1 MNMTNNASHA
11 GAHGN
16 ATSAIAA
23 DAAQELLTLRDLVR
37 YGVSR
42 FRAANLVFG
51 HGSDNAWDEAAYLA
65 LHTLNLPADTL
76 EPFLDARLL
85 PAERNAVLDIYRRR
99 IDERLPAPYLTG
111 EALLQ
116 GYRFRVDERVI
127 VPRSPIAEW
136 LVQGLTPWLDDPES
150 VTRALDLCT
159 GSACLAILA
168 AHAFPQAHVD
178 AVDLSA
184 DALEVARANVDDYG
198 LQDRLSLYQGDLYQP
213 LPQDARYQVIISN
226 PPYVNEDSM
235 GALPQEFRHEPRGA
249 LAGGDDGMDLVRTII
264 GQAPRYLDNNGILVL
279 EIGHEHDHFARAFPG
294 LEPIWL
300 DTASGLHPIML
311 LTRDQLTT

>member
-1 MNMTNNASHA
+1 MTQNASPA
-11 GAHGN
+11 VAAAAAH
-16 ATSAIAA
+16 
-23 DAAQELLTLRDLVR
+23 ELLTLRDLLR

-42 FRAANLVFG
+42 FRAAGLAFG

-65 LHTLNLPADTL
+65 LHTLNLPHDTL

-85 PAERNAVLDIYRRR
+85 QAEREAVLDIYRRR

-111 EALLQ
+111 EAWLQ
-116 GYRFRVDERVI
+116 GYRFQVDQRVI

-136 LVQGLTPWLDDPES
+136 LVQGLTPWLDDPEN

-159 GSACLAILA
+159 GSGCLAILA
-168 AHAFPQAHVD
+168 AHAFPQAQVD

-184 DALEVARANVDDYG
+184 AALAVARANVADYG
-198 LQDRLSLYQGDLYQP
+198 LEDRLSLYQSDLYQA
-213 LPQDARYQVIISN
+213 LPDDARYQVILSN

-235 GALPQEFRHEPRGA
+235 NGLPAEFRHEPRGA

-264 GQAPRYLDNNGILVL
+264 GQAPRYLDDNGILVL
-279 EIGHEHDHFARAFPG
+279 EIGHEHEHFARAFPG